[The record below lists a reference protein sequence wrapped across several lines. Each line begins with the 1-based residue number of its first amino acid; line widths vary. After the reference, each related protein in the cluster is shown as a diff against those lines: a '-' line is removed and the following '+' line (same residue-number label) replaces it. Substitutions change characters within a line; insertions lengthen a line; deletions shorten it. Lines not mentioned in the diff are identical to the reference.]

1 MSKNFIQ
8 RIYTS
13 IILFLVLFLML
24 INNYILGYVLL
35 IVSIFSFL
43 EFSKMISI
51 IFNRKKITQLF
62 INLFFISYIFSL
74 SASLLIFSAFLH
86 IKILIFLILIVCVAS
101 DIGGFLFGK
110 ILKGP
115 RLIHVSPKKTISG
128 AIGSFILSSFIAV
141 LGIYYLTE
149 NFDPYVIII
158 GIVTSLSCQIGD
170 LIFSLLKRKSFLKD
184 TGNFLPGHGGVLDRI
199 DAMLLGIPIGFL
211 TLIIIY

>member
-74 SASLLIFSAFLH
+74 SASLLIFSSFLH